1 MLSSTPCTPLSPTS
15 MLALGSCVMAM
26 HMARPPLMQVYPSS
40 AGRSSAVRV
49 PPLSCVEAYMESAS
63 EDYQTSARP
72 LDDIQP
78 QRSTWPSARKMGS
91 KLMSQKLHQHEEE
104 HELEPPSGWSY
115 HDATPAEAGG
125 GLLSLAA
132 KRKVFWASQ
141 TIVVSILLLV
151 EPMLADYLALG
162 WLRRFAR
169 RHIRGVRFNL
179 RLKAV
184 HGCSVQCLITVVH
197 KRTGSPHVV
206 RPALRG
212 KLARMALRGCR
223 LFLRSAHAKGSL
235 TSRLGRR
242 WQFNRRTQCVSSRW
256 PPAQTVRAVAVR
268 HVEHDTGSWLG
279 LPAPKRAFGSVVP
292 HLVGL

>member
-1 MLSSTPCTPLSPTS
+1 

-49 PPLSCVEAYMESAS
+49 PPLSCVEAYMESPS

-104 HELEPPSGWSY
+104 HELEHPSGWSY
-115 HDATPAEAGG
+115 HDATPATEAGG

-162 WLRRFAR
+162 WHRRFAR
-169 RHIRGVRFNL
+169 RHVRGVRFHL
-179 RLKAV
+179 RLEAV
-184 HGCSVQCLITVVH
+184 HGYSIQCLITVVH
-197 KRTGSPHVV
+197 KRTGRPHVV

-235 TSRLGRR
+235 TSRIGRR
-242 WQFNRRTQCVSSRW
+242 RQARRTQRVLSQGHLR
-256 PPAQTVRAVAVR
+256 RR
-268 HVEHDTGSWLG
+268 FEL
-279 LPAPKRAFGSVVP
+279 LLIVP
-292 HLVGL
+292 WSTRRPL